1 MSKGQRWLIR
11 VIGVFG
17 APASVAR
24 DHVSTEKKL
33 HARDGAN
40 AGAFSRSS
48 RLVVSWNQ
56 SEVDVEAMR
65 GLLTPL
71 R

>member
-1 MSKGQRWLIR
+1 
-11 VIGVFG
+11 
-17 APASVAR
+17 VAR
-24 DHVSTEKKL
+24 DHVSADKKL